1 MILNN
6 LSNMKIIGLTGGTGS
21 GKSTVSAYLKKR
33 GCCIIDADK
42 IAKEMTA
49 KNGIAIQPI
58 REAFGDE
65 VFFEDGS
72 LNRKKLGSIVFN
84 DKEKLSILEEITT
97 KAVACDIIDKIES
110 LKKTDFEGI
119 VILDIPLLFE
129 FGMKNLTDEN
139 WLVTCERESRI
150 KRLKTRDGLSRRE
163 IEDRMSKQLSDDQK
177 MKMADY
183 VIDNSGS
190 ISQLYHRVDQL
201 IERLENE
208 KDQKK

>member
-1 MILNN
+1 M
-6 LSNMKIIGLTGGTGS
+6 
-21 GKSTVSAYLKKR
+21 
-33 GCCIIDADK
+33 
-42 IAKEMTA
+42 
-49 KNGIAIQPI
+49 
-58 REAFGDE
+58 
-65 VFFEDGS
+65 
-72 LNRKKLGSIVFN
+72 
-84 DKEKLSILEEITT
+84 
-97 KAVACDIIDKIES
+97 
-110 LKKTDFEGI
+110 
-119 VILDIPLLFE
+119 DIPLLFE

>member
-1 MILNN
+1 M
-6 LSNMKIIGLTGGTGS
+6 
-21 GKSTVSAYLKKR
+21 
-33 GCCIIDADK
+33 
-42 IAKEMTA
+42 
-49 KNGIAIQPI
+49 
-58 REAFGDE
+58 
-65 VFFEDGS
+65 
-72 LNRKKLGSIVFN
+72 
-84 DKEKLSILEEITT
+84 
-97 KAVACDIIDKIES
+97 ACDIIDKIES

>member
-1 MILNN
+1 
-6 LSNMKIIGLTGGTGS
+6 
-21 GKSTVSAYLKKR
+21 
-33 GCCIIDADK
+33 
-42 IAKEMTA
+42 MTA